1 VRLDNDQRRI
11 FRLAFGVLLSS
22 AVAIG
27 FSWPLSYL
35 APMLA
40 VNIIGADDVP
50 PAPKKAAALLLI
62 IIVGLFSG
70 VIFSSLFI
78 NQPILSCLLLTI
90 IFYWIY
96 YFSNTGALPNL
107 AGIMLIVGMTVIP
120 MMSQF
125 DPSLAS
131 GFALAF
137 LYTAVM
143 ALIFSYISHLA
154 FPHLANEINTTAKPL
169 AIVKSPEHSRRVAGI
184 STLIVVPAVI
194 FFLTFNLIHAAL
206 TIMFIAIL
214 SLNPALEQGKKA
226 GIGLLLGNA
235 LGGAI
240 TIVFYNIMKTA
251 PHYGFYLVL
260 ISIFALF
267 ISQRV
272 NSDKQAAPLWG
283 MALTTLLVLTGPI
296 FTGAGDDAQD
306 KFSTRLFYIGLAA
319 TYIIFAFRITA
330 QMWPKEEI
338 KPQKTV

>member
-1 VRLDNDQRRI
+1 MQLDNDQRRI
-11 FRLAFGVLLSS
+11 FRLAFGVILSS

-131 GFALAF
+131 GFVLAF

-154 FPHLANEINTTAKPL
+154 FPHLANKINTSAKPL
-169 AIVKSPEHSRRVAGI
+169 AIVKSPERSRRVAGI

-306 KFSTRLFYIGLAA
+306 KFSARLFYIGLAA
-319 TYIIFAFRITA
+319 TYIIFAFRITE

-338 KPQKTV
+338 KPQTNV

>member
-1 VRLDNDQRRI
+1 MQLDNDQRRI
-11 FRLAFGVLLSS
+11 FRLAFGVILSS

-35 APMLA
+35 APMLV
-40 VNIIGADDVP
+40 VNIVGADNTP
-50 PAPKKAAALLLI
+50 PAPKKAVALLLI
-62 IIVGLFSG
+62 IIIGLFSG

-78 NQPILSCLLLTI
+78 TQPILSCLLLTI

-143 ALIFSYISHLA
+143 ALVFSYLSHLA
-154 FPHLANEINTTAKPL
+154 FPHQTNEISNTPQPL
-169 AIVKSPEHSRRVAGI
+169 PIVKSAEHSRRIAGI

-194 FFLTFNLIHAAL
+194 FFLTFNLINAAL
-206 TIMFIAIL
+206 MIMFIAIL

-240 TIVFYNIMKTA
+240 TIVFYNIMQTA

-272 NSDKQAAPLWG
+272 NSDKQSAPLWG

-330 QMWPKEEI
+330 QMWPKEET
-338 KPQKTV
+338 KPQTNV

>member
-1 VRLDNDQRRI
+1 
-11 FRLAFGVLLSS
+11 
-22 AVAIG
+22 
-27 FSWPLSYL
+27 
-35 APMLA
+35 M
-40 VNIIGADDVP
+40 
-50 PAPKKAAALLLI
+50 
-62 IIVGLFSG
+62 
-70 VIFSSLFI
+70 
-78 NQPILSCLLLTI
+78 
-90 IFYWIY
+90 
-96 YFSNTGALPNL
+96 
-107 AGIMLIVGMTVIP
+107 
-120 MMSQF
+120 
-125 DPSLAS
+125 
-131 GFALAF
+131 
-137 LYTAVM
+137 
-143 ALIFSYISHLA
+143 
-154 FPHLANEINTTAKPL
+154 
-169 AIVKSPEHSRRVAGI
+169 
-184 STLIVVPAVI
+184 IVVPAVI

>member
-1 VRLDNDQRRI
+1 LRLDNDQRRI
-11 FRLAFGVLLSS
+11 FRLAFGVVLSS
-22 AVAIG
+22 AIAIG
-27 FSWPLSYL
+27 FSWPLSYM
-35 APMLA
+35 APMLV
-40 VNIIGADDVP
+40 VNLMAAGDIATP
-50 PAPKKAAALLLI
+50 PKKAAALLLI
-62 IIVGLFSG
+62 IIIGLFSG

-78 NQPILSCLLLTI
+78 NQPVMSCLLLTV

-96 YFSNTGALPNL
+96 YFSNTGALPNVG
-107 AGIMLIVGMTVIP
+107 GIMLIVGMTVIP

-125 DPSLAS
+125 NPSLAS
-131 GFALAF
+131 VFALSF

-143 ALIFSYISHLA
+143 SVIFSYISHLV
-154 FPHLANEINTTAKPL
+154 FPHQSNQIDTSPQPL
-169 AIVKSPEHSRRVAGI
+169 PAIKSAEHSRRIAGI

-206 TIMFIAIL
+206 TIIFIAML

-240 TIVFYNIMKTA
+240 TIVFYNIMQTA

-260 ISIFALF
+260 ISVFALF
-267 ISQRV
+267 IAQRV
-272 NSDKQAAPLWG
+272 NSDKQSAPLWG

-306 KFSTRLFYIGLAA
+306 KFSTRFFYIGLAA

-330 QMWPKEEI
+330 QMWPKEELDL
-338 KPQKTV
+338 PKTV

>member
-1 VRLDNDQRRI
+1 MQLDNDQRRI
-11 FRLAFGVLLSS
+11 FRLAFGVVLSS

-27 FSWPLSYL
+27 FSWPLSYM
-35 APMLA
+35 APMLV
-40 VNIIGADDVP
+40 VNLLGSADVAL
-50 PAPKKAAALLLI
+50 APKKSVALLLI
-62 IIVGLFSG
+62 ITIGLFSG

-78 NQPILSCLLLTI
+78 KQPILACLLLTI

-96 YFSNTGALPNL
+96 YFSNTGALPNI
-107 AGIMLIVGMTVIP
+107 AGTMLIVGMTVIP

-125 DPSLAS
+125 NPSLAS
-131 GFALAF
+131 IFALSF
-137 LYTAVM
+137 LYTAVI

-154 FPHLANEINTTAKPL
+154 FPHQTNEIDPTPQSML
-169 AIVKSPEHSRRVAGI
+169 PVKSAQHSRRVAGI
-184 STLIVVPAVI
+184 STLIVMPAVI

-206 TIMFIAIL
+206 TIIFIAML

-226 GIGLLLGNA
+226 GLGLLLGNA

-251 PHYGFYLVL
+251 PHFGFYLVL
-260 ISIFALF
+260 ISVFSLF
-267 ISQRV
+267 MAQRV
-272 NSDKQAAPLWG
+272 NSDKQSAPLWG

-330 QMWPKEEI
+330 QMWPKE
-338 KPQKTV
+338 KTEPPVNL